1 MVICISDLNLD
12 RINILFRWIKHRN
25 LDCVT
30 PHSPLVFCFCFQIKA
45 GIDHSQPIFYRKY
58 TVKQARLG
66 RQSGICWLRFINW
79 VLFSFV
85 KWIWDNGRTFCRVM
99 VHSAVGHTP
108 GAGLRRRSSSTISLP
123 DSSQNT
129 FRFLFVRKGEQN
141 NTTLAWNFFSR
152 DCMLCDET
160 EKLKGG
166 YHSIY

>member
-79 VLFSFV
+79 VLFSLV

-123 DSSQNT
+123 DSCQNT
-129 FRFLFVRKGEQN
+129 FRFLFCQKRRTKQYHPG
-141 NTTLAWNFFSR
+141 
-152 DCMLCDET
+152 
-160 EKLKGG
+160 LKFLFRRL
-166 YHSIY
+166 YVV